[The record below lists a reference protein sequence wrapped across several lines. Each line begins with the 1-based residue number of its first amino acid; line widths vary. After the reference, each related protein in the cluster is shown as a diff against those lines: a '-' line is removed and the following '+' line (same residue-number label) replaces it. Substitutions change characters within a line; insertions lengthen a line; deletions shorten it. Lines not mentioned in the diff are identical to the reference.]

1 MITAFR
7 FLFFFLMI
15 AMAHRAAVAQR
26 TVGLRDFLDLVE
38 RNHPTIRAANLEPD
52 AADAELRSALGRFDP
67 MLSFNYE
74 SKLKSGSDKLTV
86 LEGAIEQPLDMLF
99 GPKIKAGFQRG
110 TGFSI
115 NPEDL
120 TATAGEASLGVS
132 MPLLQGIFTD
142 ARRNNLRKAELRPDL
157 ALAQQRIERN
167 ALLRT
172 GALRFLDWSEAAE
185 LVSVADTLLELA
197 RRRQGFIIRRSL
209 SGESA
214 LIDST
219 EAAQEV
225 LRREGE
231 RLRTLRMA
239 EQFAVDVKGL
249 IFADNGIQIPDPFD
263 APTGLTGR
271 PDSARTTDRAINVAF
286 AARPELR
293 RVEIALQT
301 ARLDS
306 TLAREFMRPNLELD
320 AGVVAFD
327 AGQPS
332 AIDYKIG
339 LKMQQ
344 PLFFRQASAGV
355 QTTSVAV
362 DRAEFALQLMRRL
375 VEIDVR
381 NSMIAIERSLE
392 RLTIAQEEVRLA
404 LIMVNAEQQR
414 FTAGDASLL
423 TLNLRERF
431 YGEALQR
438 LVSAKA
444 DVERANVSLLWA
456 MGII

>member
-1 MITAFR
+1 VITAFR

>member
-7 FLFFFLMI
+7 FLFLFLVK

-26 TVGLRDFLDLVE
+26 TVSLRDFLDLVE
-38 RNHPTIRAANLEPD
+38 TNHPTIRAANLEPEL
-52 AADAELRSALGRFDP
+52 ADAELRSALGRFDP
-67 MLSFNYE
+67 LLALNYE
-74 SKLKSGSDKLTV
+74 SKLKSGADKLTI
-86 LEGAIEQPLDMLF
+86 LEGSIEQPLDLLF

-110 TGFSI
+110 TGASI

-120 TATAGEASLGVS
+120 TTTAGEASLGLS

-142 ARRNNLRKAELRPDL
+142 ARRNQLRKAELRPDF
-157 ALAQQRIERN
+157 AVAQQKLERN
-167 ALLRT
+167 ALLRSA
-172 GALRFLDWSEAAE
+172 ALRFLDWSESYE
-185 LVSVADTLLELA
+185 LVSVADTLLKLA
-197 RRRQGFIIRRSL
+197 RLRQDFIIRRSL

-225 LRREGE
+225 RRREGE
-231 RLRTLRMA
+231 RLRMLRMA
-239 EQFAVDVKGL
+239 EQLGVDVKGL
-249 IFADNGIQIPDPFD
+249 VFSDNGILIPDPFD
-263 APTGLTGR
+263 APSLLSGR
-271 PDSARTTDRAINVAF
+271 VDSLRSAETAINVAF

-293 RVEIALQT
+293 RVELNLQT

-306 TLAREFMRPNLELD
+306 SLAREFMRPNLEFD
-320 AGVVAFD
+320 AGVVAYN

-332 AIDYKIG
+332 ALDYKVG
-339 LKMQQ
+339 LRVQQ
-344 PLFFRQASAGV
+344 PLLFRQASAGV

-362 DRAEFALQLMRRL
+362 DRAEFALLLTRRV
-375 VEIDVR
+375 VEVDVR
-381 NSMIAIERSLE
+381 NSLIAIDRSLE
-392 RLTIAQEEVRLA
+392 RLVIAQEEVRLA
-404 LIMVNAEQQR
+404 RIMVNAEQQR

-444 DVERANVSLLWA
+444 DVERANMNLLWA